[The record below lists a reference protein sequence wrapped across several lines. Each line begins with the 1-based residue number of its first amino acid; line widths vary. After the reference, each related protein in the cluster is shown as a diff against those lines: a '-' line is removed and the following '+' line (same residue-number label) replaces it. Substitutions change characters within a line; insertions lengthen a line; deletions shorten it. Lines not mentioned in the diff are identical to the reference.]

1 MTRAATREDRDH
13 QGGAQVRCG
22 RQSAIRA
29 ERAKDAEL
37 IATEQVRG
45 ATWHFFQGPVT
56 GHGGPSAPLRQALE
70 QAGIGIV
77 IH

>member
-1 MTRAATREDRDH
+1 MTRAAMTADKDRK
-13 QGGAQVRCG
+13 GGAQVRCG

-37 IATEQVRG
+37 IATGQVRG
-45 ATWHFFQGPVT
+45 ATWHFFQSPVT
-56 GHGGPSAPLRQALE
+56 GLGGPSAPLRQALE